1 MSLIF
6 ELKNL
11 YAGYNENPVLHNIS
25 FSVKRGDFIAI
36 IGPNGAGKST
46 MLKTMSGLI
55 KPDSGKILFKNKAM
69 SRYSRRNLAVNFSVV
84 RQFQENLLPFTVI
97 DFIKLGRFPHQKLWQ
112 METEKDKETISS
124 AIEMT
129 GITPLLKRQITELSG
144 GEQQLVFITQAL
156 VQNSDIIIL
165 DEPVSH
171 LDINHTTMI
180 MDILYR
186 LNLQGT
192 TIITVLHNM
201 NIASDYCSRICSIK
215 KGEIFFDGEPEEVLK
230 YNLIEELFET
240 PCVVLENPITKKP
253 FVYPV
258 PEYVTAKPDDKCR

>member
-6 ELKNL
+6 ELKNIN
-11 YAGYNENPVLHNIS
+11 AGYDDIPVLHNIN
-25 FSVKRGDFIAI
+25 FSVKKGDFISV

-46 MLKTMSGLI
+46 MIKIMSGLI
-55 KPDSGKILFKNKAM
+55 KPDSGEIVFKNQAM
-69 SRYSRRNLAVNFSVV
+69 NKYNRRDLAMNFSVV
-84 RQFQENLLPFTVI
+84 HQFHENLLAFTVY
-97 DFIKLGRFPHQKLWQ
+97 DFIRLGRFPHQKLWQ
-112 METEKDKETISS
+112 METDLDKKTIAN

-129 GITPLLKRQITELSG
+129 GVSHLLKRQITELSG
-144 GEQQLVFITQAL
+144 GEQQLIFITQAL
-156 VQNSDIIIL
+156 VQNSEIIIL

-171 LDINHTTMI
+171 LDINHTAKI

-201 NIASDYCSRICSIK
+201 NIASDYCNRICSIK
-215 KGEIFFDGEPEEVLK
+215 NGKIFFDGNPEEVLK

-240 PCVVLENPITKKP
+240 PCVVLKNPITHKP

-258 PEYVTAKPDDKCR
+258 PEYITKK

>member
-1 MSLIF
+1 MSPVF
-6 ELKNL
+6 ELKDL
-11 YAGYNENPVLHNIS
+11 YAGYDELKVLHGINLTIR
-25 FSVKRGDFIAI
+25 KGDFIAI

-46 MLKTMSGLI
+46 ILKAMAGLI
-55 KPDSGKILFKNKAM
+55 KPFSGEILFKSLPMAG
-69 SRYSRRNLAVNFSVV
+69 YSRRDLALNFSVV
-84 RQFQENLLPFTVI
+84 RQFQENILPFTVI
-97 DFIKLGRFPHQKLWQ
+97 EFIKLGRFPHQKLLQ
-112 METEKDKETISS
+112 METDIDRKTVSDSIK
-124 AIEMT
+124 MT
-129 GITPLLKRQITELSG
+129 GISHLLKRQITELSG

-156 VQNSDIIIL
+156 VQNSDTIIL

-180 MDILYR
+180 MDILHR

-192 TIITVLHNM
+192 TVITVLHDM
-201 NIASDYCSRICSIK
+201 NIASDYCSRICALK
-215 KGEIFFDGEPEEVLK
+215 DGEIFFNGSPEEVLK

-258 PEYVTAKPDDKCR
+258 PEYITKK

>member
-1 MSLIF
+1 MSIIY
-6 ELKNL
+6 ELKNIQAA
-11 YAGYNENPVLHNIS
+11 YDEIPVLHDVTLTVN
-25 FSVKRGDFIAI
+25 KGDFIAV

-46 MLKTMSGLI
+46 ILKIMAGII
-55 KPDSGKILFKNKAM
+55 KPESGSILFRNRAM
-69 SRYSRRNLAVNFSVV
+69 IKYSRRDLAINFSVV
-84 RQFQENLLPFTVI
+84 HQFHENILPFTVY
-97 DFIKLGRFPHQKLWQ
+97 DFIRLGRFPHQKLWQ
-112 METEKDKETISS
+112 IENSRDRAIINS

-129 GITPLLKRQITELSG
+129 GISHLLNRQITELSG

-171 LDINHTTMI
+171 LDIHHTTLI
-180 MDILYR
+180 MNILHR

-192 TIITVLHNM
+192 TVITVLHDM
-201 NIASDYCSRICSIK
+201 NIASDYCSRICALK
-215 KGEIFFDGEPEEVLK
+215 KGKIFFDGVPDEVLK

-240 PCVVLENPITKKP
+240 PCVVLENPITHKP

-258 PEYVTAKPDDKCR
+258 PEYITKK

>member
-1 MSLIF
+1 MKPVF
-6 ELKNL
+6 ELINL
-11 YAGYNENPVLHNIS
+11 HAGYDADEVLHNINLT
-25 FSVKRGDFIAI
+25 VREGDFISI

-46 MLKTMSGLI
+46 MLKTMAGLI
-55 KPDSGKILFKNKAM
+55 KPSSGDILFKTRPM
-69 SRYSRRNLAVNFSVV
+69 SRYSRRDLALNFSVV

-97 DFIKLGRFPHQKLWQ
+97 DFIKLGRFPHQKRWQ
-112 METEKDKETISS
+112 VETDIDRKIISD

-129 GITPLLKRQITELSG
+129 VISHLLNRQITELSG

-156 VQNSDIIIL
+156 VQNSNTIIL

-180 MDILYR
+180 MDILHR

-192 TIITVLHNM
+192 TVITVLHDM
-201 NIASDYCSRICSIK
+201 NLASDYCSRICALK
-215 KGEIFFDGEPEEVLK
+215 KGGIFFDGAPDEVLK

-240 PCVVLENPITKKP
+240 PCVVLDNPITHKP

-258 PEYVTAKPDDKCR
+258 PEYITKK

>member
-6 ELKNL
+6 ELKNIT
-11 YAGYNENPVLHNIS
+11 AGYNYIPVLHNIN
-25 FSVKRGDFIAI
+25 FSVKKGDFISV

-46 MLKTMSGLI
+46 MLKIISGLI
-55 KPDSGKILFKNKAM
+55 KPDSGEILFKNRIM
-69 SRYSRRNLAVNFSVV
+69 NRFSRRDLAINFSVV
-84 RQFQENLLPFTVI
+84 RQFQENLLSFAVI

-112 METEKDKETISS
+112 METDIDKKTIAS

-129 GITPLLKRQITELSG
+129 GISHLLKRQITELSG

-171 LDINHTTMI
+171 LDIKHTTMI

-215 KGEIFFDGEPEEVLK
+215 NGKLFFDGKPEEVLK

-240 PCVVLENPITKKP
+240 PCVVLENPITRKP

-258 PEYVTAKPDDKCR
+258 PEYITKK